1 MDHDDPNVPEQAWQ
15 QVFVHFDDYT
25 TAERIGAVHVGPA
38 MTDLE
43 RSGVITSWFFIR
55 KNPCWRLRFLP
66 SHAGTG
72 SDTTAGV
79 HRRLEALAEGGH
91 IKGWTDTIYEPEV
104 HAFGGPEGMIAA
116 HDLFHLDS
124 VHVLGHLA
132 ELTAASPE
140 NRRDR
145 RRELSILLCR
155 NLLHGA
161 HQDWYEQGDV
171 WARVADMRPAPPA
184 TADDRANN
192 LHAQLRR
199 LMTVDAD
206 PAGPLLGPTGSLANL
221 GNWAAGFTA
230 CGQVLGD
237 LAHTGALRR
246 GTRAVLAHHVIF
258 HWNRLGLSHTT
269 QSLLAHTAKAV
280 VFDPQESAE

>member
-1 MDHDDPNVPEQAWQ
+1 MGHDDPNTPEQVWQ
-15 QVFVHFDDYT
+15 QVFIHFNDYT
-25 TAERIGAVHVGPA
+25 TAELVGAGHLRPA

-43 RSGVITSWFFIR
+43 TSGVITSWFFIR

-66 SHAGTG
+66 ANAVTA
-72 SDTTAGV
+72 SDTTAVV
-79 HRRLEALAEGGH
+79 HRRLERLTAGGH
-91 IKGWTDTIYEPEV
+91 IKGWTETIYEPEV
-104 HAFGGPEGMIAA
+104 HAFGGPQGMAAA

-124 VHVLGHLA
+124 KYVLGHLA
-132 ELTAASPE
+132 EQAEASPKD
-140 NRRDR
+140 RRDR

-171 WARVADMRPAPPA
+171 WARVADMRPGPPT
-184 TADDRANN
+184 TADEPANN
-192 LHAQLRR
+192 LHDQLRR

-206 PAGPLLGPTGSLANL
+206 PAGPLLGPTGALSGLVD
-221 GNWAAGFTA
+221 WAAGFAA
-230 CGQVLGD
+230 CGQILSE
-237 LAHTGALRR
+237 LAHTGILRR

-280 VFDPQESAE
+280 VFDPRERAE

>member
-1 MDHDDPNVPEQAWQ
+1 MDHDELEAPEQTWR

-25 TAERIGAVHVGPA
+25 TAEQVGACHLGPA
-38 MTDLE
+38 MTDLGF
-43 RSGVITSWFFIR
+43 SGVITSWFFIR
-55 KNPCWRLRFLP
+55 KNPSWRLRFLP
-66 SHAGTG
+66 AHGVTG
-72 SDTTAGV
+72 PDATTMI
-79 HRRLEALAEGGH
+79 HRRLEALTAKGH
-91 IKGWTDTIYEPEV
+91 LTGWTDTIYEPEL
-104 HAFGGPEGMIAA
+104 HAFGGTEGMAAA

-132 ELTAASPE
+132 EQAAVPPE
-140 NRRDR
+140 RRRDR

-171 WARVADMRPAPPA
+171 WARVADLRPAPPA
-184 TADDRANN
+184 AADHRANN
-192 LHAQLRR
+192 LHDQLQR
-199 LMTVDAD
+199 LMTVDATPD
-206 PAGPLLGPTGSLANL
+206 GPLLGPTGALATL
-221 GNWAAGFTA
+221 GDWATGFA
-230 CGQVLGD
+230 AHGRVLGD
-237 LAHTGALRR
+237 LAHTGILRR

-280 VFDPQESAE
+280 VFDPQEPAE